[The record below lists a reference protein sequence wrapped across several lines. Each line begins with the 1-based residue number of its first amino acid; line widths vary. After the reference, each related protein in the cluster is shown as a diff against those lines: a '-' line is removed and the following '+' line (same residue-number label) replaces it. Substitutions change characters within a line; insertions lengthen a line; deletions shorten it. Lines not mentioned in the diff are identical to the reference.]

1 MIAAVYG
8 RTFGKDFY
16 QSIKDFFDILLR
28 EGTDIIIYKPFKQF
42 LESGPDYSPRVKG

>member
-8 RTFGKDFY
+8 RTFGRDFY

-28 EGTDIIIYKPFKQF
+28 EGTDIIIYKP
-42 LESGPDYSPRVKG
+42 L